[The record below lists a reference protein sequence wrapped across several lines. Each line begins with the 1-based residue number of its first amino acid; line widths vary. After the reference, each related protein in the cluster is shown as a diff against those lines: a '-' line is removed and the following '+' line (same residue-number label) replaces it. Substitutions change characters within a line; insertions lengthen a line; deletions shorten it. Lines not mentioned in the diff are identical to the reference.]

1 MSLIS
6 STNDECC
13 HALVKHP
20 TKGKAFTA
28 FNKGRVIFL
37 REVENDN
44 GKNVIKAFSRCSR
57 KKKNTDEEELCW
69 KHSTVTDI
77 INIIEVTEKNGFSLA
92 DDSSDYFDKIK
103 NKKTLTKKNKN
114 IMSIVDQQNIKKIMT
129 SQFSKDFEKIIID
142 FLDKIDKL
150 NNSILEVTDSEN
162 EEIDKTFDSDNE
174 DNVDE
179 LLQNNIKQIH
189 LTLNQSSDEEDELPK
204 PDVNLSDEEDE
215 LPEPDVN
222 SSDEEDE
229 LPKPE
234 VNSSDEEDELHEP
247 DVNSSDEEDELP
259 KPEVN
264 SSVLE
269 EILKPEVNLS
279 IVDEDE
285 ELSKPELNSSDED
298 EDNELDEGYIS
309 SETVIREDS
318 DDDEEDLSNT
328 MTKIYINTDFRD
340 SKCKNIDELKDSV
353 FYLDDENQK
362 VYNEKNE
369 FLGYLLK
376 ISYKNAPF
384 IMNKN
389 KYTIVYEE
397 KYEDNLYNICLLTN
411 KIYDVETNKVIGF
424 KKDDGVLSLKKDKK
438 SSKKDKK
445 TSKKDKKSLK
455 KDNKTS
461 KKDKK
466 SSKKNNKT
474 SKKDKKSSNAKASG
488 AEASSV
494 GVSGA
499 KASPHPYKRRK
510 A

>member
-77 INIIEVTEKNGFSLA
+77 INIVEVTEKNGFSLA

-129 SQFSKDFEKIIID
+129 SQFSNDFEQIIID

-189 LTLNQSSDEEDELPK
+189 LTLNQ
-204 PDVNLSDEEDE
+204 
-215 LPEPDVN
+215 
-222 SSDEEDE
+222 
-229 LPKPE
+229 
-234 VNSSDEEDELHEP
+234 
-247 DVNSSDEEDELP
+247 SSDEEDELP

-397 KYEDNLYNICLLTN
+397 RYEDNLYNICLLTN

-455 KDNKTS
+455 KDNKSS

>member
-77 INIIEVTEKNGFSLA
+77 INIVEVTEKNGFSLA

-204 PDVNLSDEEDE
+204 PDVN
-215 LPEPDVN
+215 

-234 VNSSDEEDELHEP
+234 VNSSDEEDELPE
-247 DVNSSDEEDELP
+247 
-259 KPEVN
+259 PEVN

-285 ELSKPELNSSDED
+285 DEELSKPELNSSDED
-298 EDNELDEGYIS
+298 EDNKLDEGYVS

-318 DDDEEDLSNT
+318 DDDDEEDLLNT

-424 KKDDGVLSLKKDKK
+424 KKDDVLSFKKDKK

-455 KDNKTS
+455 KDNKSS

-474 SKKDKKSSNAKASG
+474 SKKDKKSSNAKASNAKASNAKASG